1 MTHTHAHKKYIC
13 CQNASGSHT
22 QPHPTTP
29 PHTLWAGSS
38 GPTSL
43 QLSSRSDFQSAAAAA
58 PSVPCPPAPGIMAL
72 NVPGLVATLIFYV
85 LVLAIGLW
93 ASLRSRRDQA
103 RTQAAHTDMAL
114 LGNRRISLL
123 VGIFT
128 TTGESPPAVFLKLL
142 KKKNF
147 LPGIASVL
155 AMVQTSTFLKKEFLL

>member
-1 MTHTHAHKKYIC
+1 
-13 CQNASGSHT
+13 
-22 QPHPTTP
+22 
-29 PHTLWAGSS
+29 
-38 GPTSL
+38 
-43 QLSSRSDFQSAAAAA
+43 
-58 PSVPCPPAPGIMAL
+58 MAL

-103 RTQAAHTDMAL
+103 RTQVAHTDMAL

-128 TTGESPPAVFLKLL
+128 TTGESPPVVFLKLFF
-142 KKKNF
+142 F

-155 AMVQTSTFLKKEFLL
+155 ATVQTSTFLKKEFLL